1 MDVNF
6 AKLSG
11 GLVLPYFLTSKMDD
25 YTGTSRFDSSGDAFL
40 IFPL

>member
-1 MDVNF
+1 MDVSF

-11 GLVLPYFLTSKMDD
+11 GFLLPYFLTSKMDD
-25 YTGTSRFDSSGDAFL
+25 YTGISRFDSSGDPYL